1 MLKLP
6 DFKVACYWESQVPLF
21 LHMRHIV
28 RLLIASL
35 LTTWTFHLNIYI
47 CSKDSETCHLL
58 RHPPQPDWSI
68 YQFGITVTAIGG
80 HFFTFNLSY

>member
-1 MLKLP
+1 M
-6 DFKVACYWESQVPLF
+6 DV
-21 LHMRHIV
+21 
-28 RLLIASL
+28 
-35 LTTWTFHLNIYI
+35 HLNIYI